1 MTAPDHG
8 EMTLRF
14 ATVADVDAVA
24 AIHAD
29 RIAEGF
35 LVTLGP
41 AFLRRLYR
49 RIVLSP
55 GAFVL
60 VVDAPDGAEKN
71 GEPGVCGFVAVAE
84 STGALYREYLL
95 HDGLAAAVA
104 AARGIIRA
112 PRSVWETLR
121 YGLRGGSHATG
132 AEVLATAVASGFE
145 RRGIGARLV
154 RAAVDEIRR
163 RGVGSARVVTALGNV
178 AAVRAYERGGFHVS
192 GIDEVHRGVT
202 QQLLVWP

>member
-1 MTAPDHG
+1 MTAHEPGDT
-8 EMTLRF
+8 TLRF
-14 ATVADVDAVA
+14 ATVADVETVA

-55 GAFVL
+55 RAFLL
-60 VVDAPDGAEKN
+60 VAVAPGGDTRTN
-71 GEPGVCGFVAVAE
+71 RICGFVAVAE
-84 STGALYREYLL
+84 STGGLYREYLL
-95 HDGLAAAVA
+95 HDGVAAAVA
-104 AARGIIRA
+104 ATPGIIRA

-145 RRGIGARLV
+145 QRGIGARLV

-192 GIDEVHRGVT
+192 GVDEVHRGVT

>member
-1 MTAPDHG
+1 MTANGHD

-14 ATVADVDAVA
+14 ATVADVEAVA

-60 VVDAPDGAEKN
+60 VVDAPDGA
-71 GEPGVCGFVAVAE
+71 VCGFVAVAE
-84 STGALYREYLL
+84 NTGVLYREYLL
-95 HDGLAAAVA
+95 HDGVAAAVA
-104 AARGIIRA
+104 ATRGIIRA

-121 YGLRGGSHATG
+121 YGLRGGPHATG

-145 RRGIGARLV
+145 QRGIGARLV
-154 RAAVDEIRR
+154 RAAVDEFRR

-192 GIDEVHRGVT
+192 GVDEVHRGVS